1 MVTFFCYFG
10 ESSQDII
17 SISLLHFYI
26 FPTETL
32 SEFVIGFSIYTVEV
46 LAGAMSII
54 LHELAQDA
62 KLQEKI
68 RDNDKVKFSLEGL
81 PRINAEFLSESLYI
95 DSIIKGKIPI
105 SLFLNYKIFDDCSCH
120 CFEYGPQFARILT
133 KFNEIVQ

>member
-1 MVTFFCYFG
+1 M
-10 ESSQDII
+10 
-17 SISLLHFYI
+17 
-26 FPTETL
+26 
-32 SEFVIGFSIYTVEV
+32 EV

-95 DSIIKGKIPI
+95 DSIIKGKIHI
-105 SLFLNYKIFDDCSCH
+105 TSLFLNYKIFDDYSGH

-133 KFNEIVQ
+133 KFNDLIQHFLFITLSVYAFLYHPHKI